1 MLQKGDL
8 VWIPQE
14 TILLVKQ
21 PNNPEA
27 IRIVQKP
34 EVGLFLKEADED
46 KDFYVVICDG
56 KEWITNKKY
65 VKRLRENYV
74 S

>member
-1 MLQKGDL
+1 
-8 VWIPQE
+8 
-14 TILLVKQ
+14 
-21 PNNPEA
+21 
-27 IRIVQKP
+27 
-34 EVGLFLKEADED
+34 VGLFLKEADED